1 MGDFDDVLAMEPGD
15 EWDDHDSAVGAGPPA
30 RREPPVAE
38 LHAPAATIELRGAVP
53 GELLEALGP
62 LRVLPAPVSSH
73 RAVATLEVAPTERD
87 QRWGLIDHDRGELG
101 PTGSVAELAV
111 ALGERLTDMAR
122 AAEARQLVLPVA
134 GVRLAD
140 GRGVVVLDADAQR
153 RRRLVTALVA
163 AGADYLGADHLVAVP
178 GSRTLLAC
186 PTPVPDDA
194 VPPERVTQFMVA
206 DLVVV
211 VDTPPEPPVVD
222 GAVRLSRANCAA
234 RVLAAALPRVED
246 RAELVRVVTALAA
259 GADAWWLRGEAP
271 AAMAARVLTLPPTS
285 AREVA
290 TWRRPLPGR
299 DEPMALRFGRGGVVV
314 DTDRAVVLELDESE
328 LAVIDELG
336 WFPPQDPASAAAVLE
351 DLTAAGIDLRDA
363 APVGRRRPVGVEAH
377 GLPDSPTGCAA
388 ARMWGEDE
396 AGHEVGGR
404 PTSGGE
410 VLAELL
416 DELSSHGIEPLV
428 AGAVVLAHDGPL
440 PDDLVDPG
448 DLELVVPAERFGAAV
463 AVLHGLPGVQ
473 ALDDAVTVERHGA
486 ATRVTVR
493 RQLAA
498 GPFGELVDHDEL
510 TGRAVP
516 FRLGH
521 RWVPALHPDDRFVLA
536 CVRVAGVQGA
546 TDAACRAVVLTA
558 PASRI
563 GMAAVFEASARW
575 GATRSVI
582 DAIRT
587 VDARLPGLSGW
598 LVERANRPAPR
609 AGSRRRRRRG

>member
-38 LHAPAATIELRGAVP
+38 LHAPAATIELRGVVP

-73 RAVATLEVAPTERD
+73 RAVAALEVTSTAPG
-87 QRWGLIDHDRGELG
+87 QRWGLIDHDRGEVG
-101 PTGSVAELAV
+101 PTGSATELAV
-111 ALGERLTDMAR
+111 ALGDRLVDMAR
-122 AAEARQLVLPVA
+122 AAEARHLVLPVG

-140 GRGVVVLDADAQR
+140 GRGVVVLDADAER
-153 RRRLVTALVA
+153 RRRFVSALVA

-186 PTPVPDDA
+186 PTPVPGNT
-194 VPPERVTQFMVA
+194 VPPERVTPFMVA
-206 DLVVV
+206 DLVLV
-211 VDTPPEPPVVD
+211 VDSPPEPPAAD

-234 RVLAAALPRVED
+234 RVLATALPRVGD
-246 RAELVRVVTALAA
+246 RAELVRVVTTMAA
-259 GADAWWLRGEAP
+259 GADAWWFRAGAP

-285 AREVA
+285 AREAA
-290 TWRRPLPGR
+290 TWRRPVPDR
-299 DEPMALRFGRGGVVV
+299 DEPRAIRFAHGGVLA
-314 DTDRAVVLELDESE
+314 DTDRAVVLELYESE

-336 WFPPQDPASAAAVLE
+336 WFPPKDPASAAAALE

-363 APVGRRRPVGVEAH
+363 ASVGLRRPTDVAAL
-377 GLPDSPTGCAA
+377 GLPDSPSGRAA
-388 ARMWGEDE
+388 ARMWGEDWV
-396 AGHEVGGR
+396 GHEVGGR
-404 PTSGGE
+404 PTAVAE
-410 VLAELL
+410 VLGELL
-416 DELSSHGIEPLV
+416 DELSAHGIEPLV
-428 AGAVVLAHDGPL
+428 AGPVVLAHDGPL
-440 PDDLVDPG
+440 PDDLIAPG
-448 DLELVVPAERFGAAV
+448 DLELVVPAERSGAAV

-473 ALDDAVTVERHGA
+473 VHDDGVSVERHGVS
-486 ATRVTVR
+486 TRVTVR

-536 CVRVAGVQGA
+536 CVRVAGAQGVS
-546 TDAACRAVVLTA
+546 DAACRAVVLTA

-582 DAIRT
+582 DAIRV